1 MSINITIRVAKSDD
15 HDAVLNFIREHYY
28 KEEPITISHPEPGHT
43 VDDEIFSMSH
53 IEHDTILM
61 AFNNDNDEIVGILIA
76 GPIEEG
82 DADAMLEDSK
92 NSSKKWGD
100 IMKFLAYIEKK
111 ADVLGKFNVDKAL
124 HCHILT
130 SHQKYRG
137 NGIGQKLTE
146 YCFENGRNMNY
157 KLMSVDCTSVFTIN
171 IAERCGMECI
181 STVTYDEY
189 NEILGERLFQPREPN
204 LEIKTFVKKL

>member
-1 MSINITIRVAKSDD
+1 MSINITIRVAKSAD

-43 VDDEIFSMSH
+43 IDDEIFSLSH
-53 IEHDTILM
+53 IEHDTVLI
-61 AFNNDNDEIVGILIA
+61 AFNSDEIVGILIA
-76 GPIEEG
+76 GPIEPG
-82 DADAMLEDSK
+82 DADFMLENSK

-100 IMKFLAYIEKK
+100 IQKFLAYIEKK
-111 ADVLGKFNVDKAL
+111 ADVLGKFNLDRAL

-137 NGIGQKLTE
+137 NGIGQKLFE
-146 YCFENGRNMNY
+146 YSFENGRNLNY
-157 KLMSVDCTSVFTIN
+157 KLMSTDCTSIFTIK
-171 IAERCGMECI
+171 IAENLGMECI

-204 LEIKTFVKKL
+204 FEIKTFVKKL